1 MEETYFFVALFVFVF
16 YYCNNLY
23 FKIFIDD
30 ILNGINDIAK
40 NYNDCDIN
48 DSSLEKPKENKY
60 EDKYLVEIR
69 KMDKNIIFDE
79 TEQKI
84 IEEKIQEFLNKIVE
98 KQREIE
104 EEIKNIEDD
113 IDFELL
119 ETIDTDYTK
128 KMSLNH
134 LSKRL
139 KDLENED
146 GTMRLQYAKEYATNY
161 VIEQR
166 LKKLENCYIM
176 ETTPQGNV
184 LMMYKSD
191 RESFV
196 YYSDHVIPY
205 RYLEVA
211 ARKYIKMFNCRM
223 IYIDME
229 EQLQIS
235 EEKWEQKERE
245 EREEREEKE
254 REEKDNEK
262 QKKGVDNQKKNV
274 FAKFKSYNREG
285 PSGRVNTC
293 APPKNSIQLK
303 EKEKEYN
310 TKFLLKDKANRFS
323 YEGKMINFNFLQK
336 IERRIVDKKYALS
349 FADFKKSINQ

>member
-1 MEETYFFVALFVFVF
+1 MDESYIFFTLFVFVF

-30 ILNGINDIAK
+30 ILNGINDINEIVN
-40 NYNDCDIN
+40 NYNGGVNDIKCDN
-48 DSSLEKPKENKY
+48 DVPVEKPTENKY

-84 IEEKIQEFLNKIVE
+84 IEEKIQEFLNKIIE
-98 KQREIE
+98 KRCKIE
-104 EEIKNIEDD
+104 EEIKNIEED
-113 IDFELL
+113 IEFELL
-119 ETIDTDYTK
+119 DRIDIDCTK
-128 KMSLNH
+128 KKSLKH
-134 LSKRL
+134 LSNRL

-146 GTMRLQYAKEYATNY
+146 GTASLQCAKEYAMNY
-161 VIEQR
+161 VIEER
-166 LKKLENCYIM
+166 FKKLENCYIM

-184 LMMYKSD
+184 LMMYKTD
-191 RESFV
+191 RKSFV

-223 IYIDME
+223 IYVDME
-229 EQLQIS
+229 EQLKIS

-245 EREEREEKE
+245 QKEKEKEKEEKS
-254 REEKDNEK
+254 EE
-262 QKKGVDNQKKNV
+262 KKNV

-293 APPKNSIQLK
+293 APPKNSVQPK
-303 EKEKEYN
+303 EKECN
-310 TKFLLKDKANRFS
+310 TKILLKDKANRFS
-323 YEGKMINFNFLQK
+323 YEGKIINFNFLKRIDRK
-336 IERRIVDKKYALS
+336 IVEKKYALS
-349 FADFKKSINQ
+349 FSDFKKSINQ

>member
-1 MEETYFFVALFVFVF
+1 MEETYFFFGLFAFVF

-30 ILNGINDIAK
+30 ILNGINDIMK
-40 NYNDCDIN
+40 NYNDCDINTDIN

-84 IEEKIQEFLNKIVE
+84 MEEKIQDFLNKI
-98 KQREIE
+98 IE
-104 EEIKNIEDD
+104 ED

-119 ETIDTDYTK
+119 EPIDIDYTK

-146 GTMRLQYAKEYATNY
+146 ENARLQCAKEYATNY
-161 VIEQR
+161 VIEER
-166 LKKLENCYIM
+166 LKKLQNCYII

-196 YYSDHVIPY
+196 YYCDHVIPY
-205 RYLEVA
+205 RYLEVV
-211 ARKYIKMFNCRM
+211 ARKYVKMFNCCM

-229 EQLQIS
+229 EQLKIS

-245 EREEREEKE
+245 QKEK
-254 REEKDNEK
+254 NEK
-262 QKKGVDNQKKNV
+262 QEGVDNQKKNV
-274 FAKFKSYNREG
+274 FAKFKSYNRDG
-285 PSGRVNTC
+285 PAGRVNTC
-293 APPKNSIQLK
+293 APPKNSIQTK
-303 EKEKEYN
+303 ETENECK
-310 TKFLLKDKANRFS
+310 TKILLKDKSNRFS

-336 IERRIVDKKYALS
+336 IERKIVDKKYALS